1 MSSFKSHQ
9 QYVRRPKLGAGN
21 IPITGVDGKPVLE
34 TVEVPRWSKEAGI
47 NFLKAKGRELTR
59 AACRDGWHVMLLD
72 FVQYRH
78 RLPNDAECEEL
89 VMDHQKVEAATPHS
103 IKRPE
108 ILKKRADLAEQL
120 LEPLQLKAT
129 G

>member
-1 MSSFKSHQ
+1 MSAFKSHQ
-9 QYVRRPKLGAGN
+9 QYITRPKTDPLGAPLTKPDGE
-21 IPITGVDGKPVLE
+21 PIMEK
-34 TVEVPRWSKEAGI
+34 VEVPRWSREAGI
-47 NFLKAKGRELTR
+47 TFLKTKGRELTR

-78 RLPNDAECEEL
+78 RLPNDAECEQL
-89 VMDHQKVEAATPHS
+89 VIDHQKVEAATPHS
-103 IKRPE
+103 HKRPE

-120 LEPLQLKAT
+120 LEPLQLQAT